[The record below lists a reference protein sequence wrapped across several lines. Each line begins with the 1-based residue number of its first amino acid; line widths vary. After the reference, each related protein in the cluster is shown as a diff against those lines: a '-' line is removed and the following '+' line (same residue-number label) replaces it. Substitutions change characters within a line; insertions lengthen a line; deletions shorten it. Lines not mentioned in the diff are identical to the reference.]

1 MSLCFVQISLYF
13 VSSLLRIGDS
23 NGDAMGAMDDSDESN
38 NAITIISNESEVG
51 IDASALLSQVLIV
64 ASSEEEPR
72 ICQD

>member
-1 MSLCFVQISLYF
+1 
-13 VSSLLRIGDS
+13 
-23 NGDAMGAMDDSDESN
+23 MGAMDDSDESN